1 MTPTLQRRALP
12 SGELHGTA
20 AVVSGVRYLQAPR

>member
-1 MTPTLQRRALP
+1 MTTTPQRRGVP
-12 SGELHGTA
+12 NGELHGTA